1 MFHVSYAP
9 MTAAD
14 MTQLGSLY
22 RQIES
27 LLERGE
33 SSSPELVQLFAD
45 MANLQSGEEVWFN
58 LDPKGISDL
67 ARLGRL

>member
-1 MFHVSYAP
+1 

-45 MANLQSGEEVWFN
+45 LANLQSAEEVWFN
-58 LDPKGISDL
+58 WDPKGISDL
-67 ARLGRL
+67 ARLGRR